1 MASQLKIYVVED
13 DPLFAKTLKFH
24 LSLNPDYEVEI
35 FQDGRKCLDNL
46 YKNPALI
53 TLDYNL
59 PGMSGLNVLKKIRE
73 INQDLPV
80 IVISSQHDVKVAVDL
95 LKEGAYD
102 YIVKDEDMFQR
113 LWKALSNI
121 NEKMQLQTKIR
132 ELETEIGK
140 KYRYENLIKGQSYAI
155 QNVFSL
161 IEKATRTNITVSITG
176 ETGTGKELVAKAIHF
191 NSERK
196 NKPFVAVNVSAIPSE
211 LIESELFGH
220 EKGAFTDAHTR
231 RIGRFEE
238 ANMGTLFLDEIGDMD
253 MTMQTKLLRVLQEE
267 ELSRVGGNATVNLN
281 VRVIVAT
288 HKNLAEEVKKGK
300 FREDLYYRLLGL
312 PIHLPPLRDRDND
325 VILLAKHFTDEF
337 VTKNKLNKITI
348 TQNAQ
353 EKLRRYPFPGNIREL
368 KAVIELAAIM
378 TNTELIEPEH
388 IVFSS
393 TSDFDGL
400 LAEEL
405 TMREYYIRIIK
416 HYLKKYNN
424 KVTKVAEVLDIG
436 KSSIYNLIK
445 DEGLTT

>member
-1 MASQLKIYVVED
+1 MAAQLKIYVVED

-24 LSLNPDYEVEI
+24 LALNPDYEVDI
-35 FQDGRKCLDNL
+35 FSDGRKCIDNL

-59 PGMSGLNVLKKIRE
+59 PGMSGLNVLKKVKE
-73 INQDLPV
+73 LNPDLPV
-80 IVISSQHDVKVAVDL
+80 IIISSQHDVKVAVDL

-113 LWKALSNI
+113 LWRALGII
-121 NEKMQLQTKIR
+121 NEKMQLQSKIR

-140 KYRYENLIKGQSYAI
+140 KYKYENLIKGQSLAI
-155 QNVFSL
+155 QNIFAM
-161 IEKATRTNITVSITG
+161 IEKATKTNITVSITG

-191 NSERK
+191 NSDRR
-196 NKPFVAVNVSAIPSE
+196 NKAFVAVNVSAIPSE

-220 EKGAFTDAHTR
+220 EKGSFTDAFNR

-238 ANMGTLFLDEIGDMD
+238 ANYGTLFLDEIGDMD
-253 MTMQTKLLRVLQEE
+253 LSMQTKLLRVLQEE
-267 ELSRVGGNATVNLN
+267 ELSRVGGNSIVKLN

-312 PIHLPPLRDRDND
+312 PILLPPLRDRDND
-325 VILLAKHFTDEF
+325 VIILAKFFVDDF
-337 VTKNKLNKITI
+337 VTKNKMSKITI
-348 TQNAQ
+348 TQQAQ

-368 KAVIELAAIM
+368 KAVVELAAIM
-378 TNTELIEPEH
+378 TNSEYIEPEH
-388 IVFSS
+388 LVFSS
-393 TSDFDGL
+393 SGEFDGL
-400 LAEEL
+400 LSEEL
-405 TMREYYIRIIK
+405 TMREYYKHIIK

-424 KVTKVAEVLDIG
+424 KVTRVAEVLDIG

-445 DEGLTT
+445 EDGIL

>member
-1 MASQLKIYVVED
+1 MAAQLKIYVVED

-35 FQDGRKCLDNL
+35 FSDGRKCIDNL
-46 YKNPALI
+46 FKNPALI

-59 PGMSGLNVLKKIRE
+59 PGMSGLNVLKKIKE
-73 INQDLPV
+73 LNPDLPV
-80 IVISSQHDVKVAVDL
+80 IIISSQHDVKVAVDL

-113 LWKALSNI
+113 LWRALGII
-121 NEKMQLQTKIR
+121 NERMQLQTKIR

-140 KYRYENLIKGQSYAI
+140 KYKYENLIKGQSLAI
-155 QNVFSL
+155 QNIFAM
-161 IEKATRTNITVSITG
+161 IEKATKTNITVSITG

-191 NSERK
+191 NSDRK
-196 NKPFVAVNVSAIPSE
+196 NKAFVAVNVSAIPSE

-220 EKGAFTDAHTR
+220 EKGSFTDAFNR

-238 ANMGTLFLDEIGDMD
+238 ANYGTLFLDEIGDMD
-253 MTMQTKLLRVLQEE
+253 LSMQTKLLRVLQEE
-267 ELSRVGGNATVNLN
+267 ELSRVGGNSIVKLN

-312 PIHLPPLRDRDND
+312 PITLPPLRDRDND
-325 VILLAKHFTDEF
+325 VIFLAKHFIDEF
-337 VTKNKLNKITI
+337 VAKNKMSKITI
-348 TQNAQ
+348 TQAAQ

-368 KAVIELAAIM
+368 KAVVELAAIM
-378 TNTELIEPEH
+378 TNNEFIEPDH
-388 IVFSS
+388 LVFSS
-393 TSDFDGL
+393 TSEFDGFL
-400 LAEEL
+400 SEEL
-405 TMREYYIRIIK
+405 TMREYYIHIIK

-424 KVTKVAEVLDIG
+424 KVTRVAEVLEIG

-445 DEGLTT
+445 EEGMV